1 MKTSRVKTLRIKL
14 LRINLSRIRNV
25 YILILTGTVIGLV
38 FLAGCSSTTTTVKS
52 RVYRPKS
59 NVYVPQYQEEEQRPK
74 ATPET
79 QNTMIASWY
88 GTDFNGKPTA
98 SGERYDMY
106 SYSAAHKYLPFGT
119 IIKVT
124 NPSTGI
130 SARVVVNDRGPFV
143 AGRDIDLSYQAA
155 KDIGLV
161 RSGVGVINV
170 EYLGR
175 DNKYVKY
182 IRVSDQVAKG
192 LYTIQIAS
200 FEDQQNAERM
210 KKSLELGYQ
219 TVYIRLA
226 KVNGKTFYRVR
237 VGKFGGKQKAIERA
251 QKLAD
256 EGYDT
261 FVTGEEG

>member
-1 MKTSRVKTLRIKL
+1 MTFLRMKTLRVKTMRIKV
-14 LRINLSRIRNV
+14 SRIRNV
-25 YILILTGTVIGLV
+25 YILVLTGTVIGLA
-38 FLAGCSSTTTTVKS
+38 FLAGCTTTTVKS
-52 RVYRPKS
+52 HAYRPKS
-59 NVYVPQYQEEEQRPK
+59 NVYVAPYEEEERPK
-74 ATPET
+74 APPET
-79 QNTMIASWY
+79 QSTMIASWY
-88 GTDFNGKPTA
+88 GMDFNGKPTA

-130 SARVVVNDRGPFV
+130 SAKVVVNDRGPFV

-170 EYLGR
+170 EYMGR
-175 DNKYVKY
+175 DKKYVKY

-219 TVYIRLA
+219 GVFIRLA

-251 QKLAD
+251 QKLAE